1 MMTSTRP
8 AEERGGSE
16 GGQRGEGNNIIR
28 RKQKKFTMYRRG
40 RGTGDIEVLKN

>member
-8 AEERGGSE
+8 AEER

-28 RKQKKFTMYRRG
+28 RKQNKFTMYRRG
-40 RGTGDIEVLKN
+40 RGTGKIEV